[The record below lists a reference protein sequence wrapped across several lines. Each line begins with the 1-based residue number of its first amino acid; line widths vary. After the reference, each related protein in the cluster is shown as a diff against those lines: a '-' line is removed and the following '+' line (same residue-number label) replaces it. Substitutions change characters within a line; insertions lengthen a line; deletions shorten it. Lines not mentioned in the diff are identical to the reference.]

1 MIQAICTAYVERFHL
16 SPTPRISVGVHRTAD
31 SVSAPRAFHPPGR
44 ISAFR
49 LPPLP
54 ATASH
59 CKVLITLGLWL
70 DRSIIIPI
78 ACHRHTGSCPVLIAD
93 CSRSLSDRTDL
104 EPNNQSGGVPAVVCL
119 VHHGAIANVA
129 YAHHKSNRKVSDEWV
144 FGCQGTSD
152 HSKEG
157 PLTLFVVE

>member
-1 MIQAICTAYVERFHL
+1 MIQAICIAYVERFHL
-16 SPTPRISVGVHRTAD
+16 SPTPRISVGIHRTAD
-31 SVSAPRAFHPPGR
+31 SVSAHGPFTPGR
-44 ISAFR
+44 ISAYR

-59 CKVLITLGLWL
+59 CKVLITLELWL

-93 CSRSLSDRTDL
+93 CSRSVSDGTGL
-104 EPNNQSGGVPAVVCL
+104 EPYNQLGGVPAVICL
-119 VHHGAIANVA
+119 VYHGAIANVA

-152 HSKEG
+152 LSKER
-157 PLTLFVVE
+157 PLTLFAVE